1 MITEKEMKKFKVVLT
16 EFLNGETNPEVMDL
30 VNIKDKSDRIMA
42 APDEFT
48 EGEIVSENGIE
59 LKECQYVDDQTFGT
73 CLFAFKK

>member
-1 MITEKEMKKFKVVLT
+1 MKKFKVVLT
-16 EFLNGETNPEVMDL
+16 ELLNGETNPEVMDL

-42 APDEFT
+42 APDEFI
-48 EGEIVSENGIE
+48 EGEIVSGDGIE